1 MIFPLVY
8 AQEMCTY
15 IIPPLELTPSPSGLG
30 QMLLILSGDVE
41 LNPGPENSEYKIN
54 SNFLSFEAI
63 NMFTV
68 CVTVSYRLV
77 KSLIPC
83 GAWHSAYV
91 LL

>member
-8 AQEMCTY
+8 AQEMCAST
-15 IIPPLELTPSPSGLG
+15 IPPLELAPSPSGLG

-63 NMFTV
+63 IMFIKQLSMCSNFIKT
-68 CVTVSYRLV
+68 S
-77 KSLIPC
+77 
-83 GAWHSAYV
+83 
-91 LL
+91 